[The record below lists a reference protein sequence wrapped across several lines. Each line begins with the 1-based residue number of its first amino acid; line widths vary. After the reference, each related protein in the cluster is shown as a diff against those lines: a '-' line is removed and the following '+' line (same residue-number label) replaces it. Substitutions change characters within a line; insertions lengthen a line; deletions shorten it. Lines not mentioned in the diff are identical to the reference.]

1 MSKQLTSDYSKTLE
15 EAERQVSGIK
25 DAKLREIAFSKLVSH
40 LLDDH
45 EETDNGS
52 TETRVT
58 KRNKTSQRKKTTN
71 KQGGPKLWLTEFVE
85 EGFFKKPKSAKEI
98 LEELE
103 TRSHHLKASD
113 LTFPL
118 RALCHDKRLRRKKLA
133 GSDSK
138 EVYHWSNW

>member
-1 MSKQLTSDYSKTLE
+1 MSKQLTKDYSKTLE
-15 EAERQVSGIK
+15 EAEKQVSGIK

-40 LLDDH
+40 LLDENIEDDD
-45 EETDNGS
+45 EPTV
-52 TETRVT
+52 TRAT
-58 KRNKTSQRKKTTN
+58 KKKQQKPKRATKT
-71 KQGGPKLWLTEFVE
+71 KQGGPKAWLTEFVQ
-85 EGFFKKPKSAKEI
+85 EGFFKKPKSSKEI

-118 RALCHDKRLRRKKLA
+118 RALCHDKLLRRKKLA
-133 GSDSK
+133 GSDGK